1 MEDFT
6 SSSLSLSF
14 SPCEDRVCSQLPII
28 NDDVI
33 ERNKSFQF
41 MLERTPKLHQG
52 IKLNNSTGTLILLN
66 DDNGMYGYPHISFI
80 F

>member
-14 SPCEDRVCSQLPII
+14 APCEAIACSLLPII

-33 ERNKSFQF
+33 ERNKWFHF
-41 MLERTPKLHQG
+41 MLERTPQLHQG
-52 IKLNNSTGTLILLN
+52 IKLNNSTETLNLLN
-66 DDNGMYGYPHISFI
+66 DDNGMYTLHISF
-80 F
+80 FM